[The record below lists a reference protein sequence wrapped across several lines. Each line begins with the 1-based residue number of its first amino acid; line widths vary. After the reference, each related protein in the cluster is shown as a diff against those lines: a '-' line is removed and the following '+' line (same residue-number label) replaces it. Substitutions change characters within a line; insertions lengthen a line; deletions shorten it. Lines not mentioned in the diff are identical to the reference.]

1 MHARL
6 AKRKPATVYFMMISI
21 PCGVGDIKGS
31 AIHSSGL
38 DRLTDGLSGAVVS
51 VVQQRD
57 QNQDRYWNSKQP
69 KKNVAHFGS
78 LTFNAMARLGIFDN
92 Q

>member
-1 MHARL
+1 L
-6 AKRKPATVYFMMISI
+6 
-21 PCGVGDIKGS
+21 GDIKES

-69 KKNVAHFGS
+69 KKNVTHFGPLLS
-78 LTFNAMARLGIFDN
+78 TQWHTLVFSTANDRFPCAVSKLPPFNCRCAC
-92 Q
+92 